1 MTMTQHKQTAIYIS
15 GLNVETFDKLDEP
28 TADGEGHVIHA
39 TVLRHDGPE
48 GNMVPVK
55 IRIDH
60 GVAPSTAATML
71 RKAADMIE
79 KAPDMLSAPP
89 GTAIRRLPDG
99 SSVRKK
105 LTPAKLLEAAHLLDE
120 EDRKRLIDL
129 VERLRD
135 DLPPDEPPHDGQGPM
150 ISGPGLD

>member
-1 MTMTQHKQTAIYIS
+1 MTMTDHKQIAIYIS
-15 GLNVETFDKLDEP
+15 GINVETFDKLDEP
-28 TADGEGHVIHA
+28 TADSDGHVIHA
-39 TVLRHDGPE
+39 TILKHDGPT
-48 GNMVPVK
+48 GNLVPVK

-60 GVAPSTAATML
+60 GVAPATAAAML

-79 KAPDMLSAPP
+79 KTPDMLSADP

-99 SSVRKK
+99 SSVRKL
-105 LTPAKLLEAAHLLDE
+105 LTPAKLLEAGRLLDE

-135 DLPPDEPPHDGQGPM
+135 DLPPDDDDTPGDAT
-150 ISGPGLD
+150 ITGPGLG

>member
-1 MTMTQHKQTAIYIS
+1 MNMTDKQIAIYIS
-15 GLNVETFDKLDEP
+15 GINVETFDKLDEP
-28 TADGEGHVIHA
+28 TADADGHVIHA
-39 TVLRHDGPE
+39 TVLKHDGPT
-48 GNMVPVK
+48 GNLVPVK

-60 GVAPSTAATML
+60 GVAPATAAAML

-79 KAPDMLSAPP
+79 RTPDMLSADP

-105 LTPAKLLEAAHLLDE
+105 LTPARLLEAGKLLDE

-129 VERLRD
+129 VERLRA
-135 DLPPDEPPHDGQGPM
+135 DLPPDDEPNPGP
-150 ISGPGLD
+150 SVTGPGLD